1 MEFDKLASALMS
13 NPTVADSSGP
23 RDSAEILRRA
33 IAGDRVAFEQVVI
46 RHERRVLMTA
56 FHLLGQLQD
65 AQDAASQEVFLRLYK
80 YLRGFDQNRDLLPW
94 LYRVTVNVCRDI
106 NRKRRNLTTSDME
119 QWDLASFRSDPDADV
134 RRAEQ
139 RQMINRALHTLTEK
153 ERMALVLRDIEGLST
168 KEVAGIL
175 GSSEATV
182 RVQISTARVKIR
194 KFVDALEKRNV

>member
-1 MEFDKLASALMS
+1 
-13 NPTVADSSGP
+13 
-23 RDSAEILRRA
+23 
-33 IAGDRVAFEQVVI
+33 
-46 RHERRVLMTA
+46 MTA

-65 AQDAASQEVFLRLYK
+65 AQDASQEVFLRLYK
-80 YLRGFDQNRDLLPW
+80 YLRRFDQNRDLLPW